1 MLFLYFKST
10 LAFFH
15 RFEIRLRNIYEI
27 LENAHSNFLFDQI
40 LSFNIQQIRAGIG
53 HEVDVE
59 LEIKCL
65 REYMIRRLSNW
76 LGQAFLW
83 MNLKIMGNIIY
94 LLDMEVFAD

>member
-1 MLFLYFKST
+1 M
-10 LAFFH
+10 
-15 RFEIRLRNIYEI
+15 
-27 LENAHSNFLFDQI
+27 
-40 LSFNIQQIRAGIG
+40 SFNIQQIRAGIG

-76 LGQAFLW
+76 LGQAFLR

-94 LLDMEVFAD
+94 MLDMELFFDCIIVLSFESNNQDMTQTNHWMNMQ